1 MYEIIEIKY
10 GTGSMEIINNAID
23 GIITDSK
30 ELIITLL
37 TYNGGVVSLK
47 VDNKEDFQLIK
58 NRWANVLKDRIK
70 DMEQSRQEHD
80 NGRKAQLLMQAKMTE
95 TIVNQNR

>member
-10 GTGSMEIINNAID
+10 GMGSMEIINNAID

-58 NRWANVLKDRIK
+58 NRWSNVLKDRIK

-80 NGRKAQLLMQAKMTE
+80 NGRKAHLLMQAKMTE

>member
-10 GTGSMEIINNAID
+10 GAGSMEIINNAID

-47 VDNKEDFQLIK
+47 IDNKEDFQLIK
-58 NRWANVLKDRIK
+58 NRWSNVLKDRIK